1 MNNFKAGDKVVF
13 IGTLPHTDV
22 RTGEII
28 TDTDP
33 RPNIIYLVIDQFQDE
48 YGHFIVLAGIG
59 EEGDG
64 WSSYDFRKLVTR
76 TELAAIEQEAK
87 CP

>member
-22 RTGEII
+22 RTGERI

-33 RPNIIYLVIDQFQDE
+33 QPNVIYLVIDQFQDE
-48 YGHFIVLAGIG
+48 FGHFIVLAGIG
-59 EEGDG
+59 QEGDG
-64 WSSYDFRKLVTR
+64 WASYDFRKLVTA
-76 TELAAIEQEAK
+76 TERAQLEQHATQ
-87 CP
+87 